1 MVVDFDEEAKNDL
14 NFWKKSGNTLIQKKI
29 QQLLFSINQS
39 PYNGIGKPEQLKY
52 DLAGK
57 WSRRINNEHP
67 LIYSIFNNRIRV
79 HSLRG
84 HYLKG

>member
-1 MVVDFDEEAKNDL
+1 MKKQKTILIFG
-14 NFWKKSGNTLIQKKI
+14 KKSGNILIQKKI

-57 WSRRINNEHP
+57 WSRRINNEHA
-67 LIYSIFNNRIRV
+67 LIYSIF
-79 HSLRG
+79 
-84 HYLKG
+84 K

>member
-39 PYNGIGKPEQLKY
+39 PYNGIGKQ
-52 DLAGK
+52 
-57 WSRRINNEHP
+57 NN
-67 LIYSIFNNRIRV
+67 
-79 HSLRG
+79 
-84 HYLKG
+84 